1 MVAAPVRGAP
11 CGVVVVSTTGPENRR
26 REVTTGMIERYRS
39 SIGSDTAHHSRW
51 DDANIDDDDDI
62 DDDYNDYDDS
72 NDDATTTTTTQLTR

>member
-62 DDDYNDYDDS
+62 DDDYNDYDDD

>member
-1 MVAAPVRGAP
+1 
-11 CGVVVVSTTGPENRR
+11 
-26 REVTTGMIERYRS
+26 MIERYRS

-72 NDDATTTTTTQLTR
+72 NDDATTTTTTTQLTR

>member
-1 MVAAPVRGAP
+1 MEAAPVRGAP
-11 CGVVVVSTTGPENRR
+11 CGVVVVNTTGPENRR

-62 DDDYNDYDDS
+62 DDDYNDYDDD